1 MKTANIILFF
11 QMIFK
16 VGNIQSLVK
25 VLILEFLHI
34 LFHGRFF
41 AVTHF
46 LQIFLQENVLSE
58 KCLPVDLVLFTV
70 II

>member
-41 AVTHF
+41 AVIHF
-46 LQIFLQENVLSE
+46 FAR
-58 KCLPVDLVLFTV
+58 KCLE
-70 II
+70 